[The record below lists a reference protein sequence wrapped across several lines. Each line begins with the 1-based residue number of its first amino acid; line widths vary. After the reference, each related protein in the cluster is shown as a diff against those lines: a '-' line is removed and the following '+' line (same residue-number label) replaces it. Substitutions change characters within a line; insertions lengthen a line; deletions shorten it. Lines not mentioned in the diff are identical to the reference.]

1 MGISKR
7 SADHLVAMRTLMER
21 AEVYRAVSAPA
32 SLFAGVL
39 TVVVAL
45 GMVWYYKR
53 FPGLTPTMFL
63 VIWIGVLLLVLVVS
77 ARILLRESRI
87 QGEPLPS
94 PRMWFAIAQILPAA
108 LAGASITFWHWLMIY
123 QIAPLVFYWMVFYGL
138 ALLSMDEYAP
148 TSMVVLGWSFLLAGL
163 LTAPV
168 FYLGL
173 ERYGAGPV
181 DGAYAMACTFG
192 LFHIVYA
199 ICVWPRG
206 GWRKRVS
213 SET

>member
-1 MGISKR
+1 M
-7 SADHLVAMRTLMER
+7 AMRSLMER
-21 AEVYRAVSAPA
+21 AAVYRAISAPA
-32 SLFAGVL
+32 ALIAGGL

-45 GMVWYYKR
+45 GMVWYFKR
-53 FPGLTPTMFL
+53 YPGLTPTMFVL
-63 VIWIGVLLLVLVVS
+63 TWVGVL
-77 ARILLRESRI
+77 AIILLAAGGLLWRESRV

-94 PRMWFAIAQILPAA
+94 ARMWFALAQVLPCV

-123 QIAPLVFYWMVFYGL
+123 QIAPVVFYWMVFYGL

-148 TSMVVLGWSFLLAGL
+148 GSMVVLGWSFLLAGL
-163 LTAPV
+163 MTAPV

-173 ERYGAGPV
+173 ERFGAGPV

-199 ICVWPRG
+199 VCVWPRG
-206 GWRKRVS
+206 GRHPRPGDLG
-213 SET
+213 